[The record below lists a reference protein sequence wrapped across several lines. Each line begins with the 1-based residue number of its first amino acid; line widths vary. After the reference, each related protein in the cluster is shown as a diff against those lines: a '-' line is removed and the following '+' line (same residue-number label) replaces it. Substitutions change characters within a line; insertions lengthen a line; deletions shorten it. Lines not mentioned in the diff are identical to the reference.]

1 MIFNLEKAEL
11 VDGQMQCAQSI
22 GSCRRSICEC
32 DLQFAQNIG
41 KRKFKRG
48 DFLVVFYKLYDPRKN
63 FILEF

>member
-1 MIFNLEKAEL
+1 MLFNLKKAEL

-41 KRKFKRG
+41 KRKFKKWC
-48 DFLVVFYKLYDPRKN
+48 FLVVFYNNPRKN

>member
-48 DFLVVFYKLYDPRKN
+48 DF
-63 FILEF
+63 

>member
-1 MIFNLEKAEL
+1 MIFDLEKAEL

-41 KRKFKRG
+41 KRESKIA
-48 DFLVVFYKLYDPRKN
+48 DF
-63 FILEF
+63 